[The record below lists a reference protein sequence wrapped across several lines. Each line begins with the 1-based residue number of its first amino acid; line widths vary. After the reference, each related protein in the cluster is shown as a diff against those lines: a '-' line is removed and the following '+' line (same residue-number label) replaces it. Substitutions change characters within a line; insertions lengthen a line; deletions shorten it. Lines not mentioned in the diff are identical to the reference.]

1 MTSARDVARRRVA
14 RVARVLAPTAPDVV
28 VFGGVVV
35 DVHARARGAT
45 ARGTSVEGVV
55 DRAVGGV
62 GMNVACA
69 CAATSGARVRLVSAV
84 GRDADGAMAIEA
96 WRRRARG
103 RDDGAGVRAR
113 DDARTSV
120 VVAVTDAKGE
130 IVASVADCDV
140 VARDVDEAWCGKFA
154 SDAAGARAVVI
165 DGNLSTRGIRAARD
179 AAATTAT
186 WFEPVSVAKAARIV
200 ASGEEGGA
208 RPMVGV
214 RWCSPNAAELRELAN
229 AVRREWAKGSPMSPC
244 PFNPELEFDAAR
256 DALDALASDIATV
269 LAAGC
274 ERVVLTLGALGVI
287 VSSAPDG
294 DAANAEHAHVPAF
307 AVKSVASLVGAGDA
321 LVGGAVGALARGVD
335 EMRAVAIGVAC
346 ASMACERREAALF
359 DVDAREIDRRAAIVY
374 EGIEYGIKPA
384 VR

>member
-1 MTSARDVARRRVA
+1 MTSAREVARGRLARLA
-14 RVARVLAPTAPDVV
+14 RVVRAPARDVV

-45 ARGTSVEGVV
+45 ARGTSARGRV
-55 DRAVGGV
+55 DRGVGGV
-62 GMNVACA
+62 GLNVACA
-69 CAATSGARVRLVSAV
+69 CAATSAARVRLVSAC
-84 GRDADGAMAIEA
+84 GDDADGASVREA
-96 WRRRARG
+96 WRARARG

-113 DDARTSV
+113 AGARTGR
-120 VVAVTDAKGE
+120 VVAVTDESGE
-130 IVASVADCDV
+130 IVASVADVGV
-140 VARDVDEAWCGKFA
+140 VERDVDEEWCERFA
-154 SDAAGARAVVI
+154 SDARGARVVVI
-165 DGNLSTRGIRAARD
+165 DGNLSARGIRAARR

-186 WFEPVSVAKAARIV
+186 WFEPVSVAKAVRIV
-200 ASGEEGGA
+200 ESGDAG

-229 AVRREWAKGSPMSPC
+229 AVRRSWAKGSPMSPC
-244 PFNPELEFDAAR
+244 PFNPELEFDAAN

-274 ERVVLTLGALGVI
+274 ERVVLTLGSLGVI

-294 DAANAEHAHVPAF
+294 DASNAEHAHVPAF
-307 AVKSVASLVGAGDA
+307 AVKSVASLIGAGDA

-335 EMRAVAIGVAC
+335 EMRAIAIGVAC

-359 DVDAREIDRRAAIVY
+359 DVDAREIDRRAAIVFD
-374 EGIEYGIKPA
+374 GITPIKAA
-384 VR
+384 VQ

>member
-140 VARDVDEAWCGKFA
+140 VARDVDEEWCGKFA

-256 DALDALASDIATV
+256 TTRSMRWRAT
-269 LAAGC
+269 
-274 ERVVLTLGALGVI
+274 
-287 VSSAPDG
+287 
-294 DAANAEHAHVPAF
+294 
-307 AVKSVASLVGAGDA
+307 
-321 LVGGAVGALARGVD
+321 
-335 EMRAVAIGVAC
+335 
-346 ASMACERREAALF
+346 
-359 DVDAREIDRRAAIVY
+359 
-374 EGIEYGIKPA
+374 
-384 VR
+384 